1 MDFDVPSTTQGQ
13 LKTIKLCQILI
24 HFSEL
29 CSDVKPYSSQICN
42 DQSKCEEQRRV
53 YPFYIALVKNNNNIY
68 IYINIKRSHPTE
80 KARGQDRQ
88 NKTERARQKEQDK
101 KRKRQDRKN
110 KTERARGQDKK
121 NKTERAR

>member
-29 CSDVKPYSSQICN
+29 CSYVKPYSSQICN

-68 IYINIKRSHPTE
+68 INIKRSHPTE

-101 KRKRQDRKN
+101 MRKRQDRKN
-110 KTERARGQDKK
+110 KTERARGQDKM
-121 NKTERAR
+121 NKTDRAR